1 MTEPESR
8 IQIDASGSDID
19 VARATLAVAY
29 EGMGWHVEQYD
40 DSFAFR
46 YAAAGDRTMTFR
58 ALRFEGSLEGSMPA
72 GDDYVVTWLSRGS
85 GVFDLGGSSLELE
98 VGRPQMWPNDPFD
111 FRFDRWDQRLIQVR
125 RSAVQEVLVSRGQ
138 AGDALRFDHTVA
150 PTEDAIRQWRSTVSL
165 ITSTVLDRDASPIL
179 QAEMGRIAAISL
191 LELYPLATADL
202 PGELLVPRNA
212 HLRAAVE
219 YAHEH
224 AHLPITTT
232 DLAQVANIS
241 LRALQGA
248 FVRILDTT
256 PNAYLR
262 QLRLDRI
269 HDELTRAE
277 PASTTVADVAKRWG
291 FAHAGR
297 FSAAY
302 AERFGCYPSETLAG

>member
-1 MTEPESR
+1 
-8 IQIDASGSDID
+8 
-19 VARATLAVAY
+19 
-29 EGMGWHVEQYD
+29 
-40 DSFAFR
+40 
-46 YAAAGDRTMTFR
+46 
-58 ALRFEGSLEGSMPA
+58 
-72 GDDYVVTWLSRGS
+72 
-85 GVFDLGGSSLELE
+85 
-98 VGRPQMWPNDPFD
+98 
-111 FRFDRWDQRLIQVR
+111 
-125 RSAVQEVLVSRGQ
+125 
-138 AGDALRFDHTVA
+138 
-150 PTEDAIRQWRSTVSL
+150 
-165 ITSTVLDRDASPIL
+165 
-179 QAEMGRIAAISL
+179 MGRIAAISL

-202 PGELLVPRNA
+202 RRRTAGAAERAPP
-212 HLRAAVE
+212 AAVE